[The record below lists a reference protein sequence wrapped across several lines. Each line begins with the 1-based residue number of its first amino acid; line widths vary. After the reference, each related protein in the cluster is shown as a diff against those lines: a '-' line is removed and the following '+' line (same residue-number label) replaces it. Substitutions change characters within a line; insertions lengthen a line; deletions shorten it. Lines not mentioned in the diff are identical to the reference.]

1 MEIAPYYTYKPPLKL
16 ALDLNIIL
24 DVDTLNFSD
33 YSYIYGQLNHIIL
46 DFEEVNGFVERFN
59 HLKKKNN
66 TKMCICGS
74 ILIDHIKPIEYLK
87 CRSCTSL
94 IPRWYCSKTIKC
106 KYALCNNC
114 YNHRKINRNISQSYD
129 DILDSYDKTTGLN
142 NKFSIKKNIKKFIP
156 RRLL

>member
-1 MEIAPYYTYKPPLKL
+1 MEFAPYYTYKPPLKL

-46 DFEEVNGFVERFN
+46 EFEEVDGFLERFKY
-59 HLKKKNN
+59 LKKKND

-74 ILIDHIKPIEYLK
+74 ILIDHLKPIEFLK
-87 CRSCTSL
+87 CSCCASL
-94 IPRWYCSKTIKC
+94 IPRWYCSKVVKC
-106 KYALCNNC
+106 MYVLCDKC
-114 YNHRKINRNISQSYD
+114 YNRRKIDRNISQSYD
-129 DILDSYDKTTGLN
+129 DILESYNITTSSN

-156 RRLL
+156 RKLL